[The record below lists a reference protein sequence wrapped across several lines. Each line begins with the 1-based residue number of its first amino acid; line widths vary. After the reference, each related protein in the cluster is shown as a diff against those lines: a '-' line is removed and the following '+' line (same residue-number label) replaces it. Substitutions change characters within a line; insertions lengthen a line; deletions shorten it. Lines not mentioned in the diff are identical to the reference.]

1 MNLLASSRDLII
13 SSALRPEQAINY
25 GSNLTYNIYRQ
36 KVESQISLDFYRTQF
51 QNQIFPDYDTD
62 PTKAFV
68 QNFNG
73 TSISNGFQAQIRLE
87 FVEKI
92 ETKIIYN
99 YLEVYRLI
107 SGNKVD
113 LPFNSKHRVTS
124 TISYKPLSKKWH
136 FDSNIHWYGKQ
147 RLANTQANPSEYQV
161 PNYSDDF
168 FVINAQFTKHGR
180 NSMYILDVKTC

>member
-1 MNLLASSRDLII
+1 M
-13 SSALRPEQAINY
+13 
-25 GSNLTYNIYRQ
+25 
-36 KVESQISLDFYRTQF
+36 
-51 QNQIFPDYDTD
+51 
-62 PTKAFV
+62 
-68 QNFNG
+68 
-73 TSISNGFQAQIRLE
+73 
-87 FVEKI
+87 EKI

-124 TISYKPLSKKWH
+124 SISYKPLSKKWH

-168 FVINAQFTKHGR
+168 FVINAQFTKTWKK
-180 NSMYILDVKTC
+180 LDVYIGCENLLDFRQLRPIVGWQDPFGQYFDTSSVWGPTRGREIYLGLRWKIE